1 LLTRIGARRTI
12 SRIMVLWGLTS
23 ASMLFV
29 QGEWSF
35 YVLRFMLGVFEAGF
49 APGMIFYLTYWYS
62 QSRMAGVMA
71 VVMLAGPIGGIVG
84 GPVSAWIM
92 TAFSGAH
99 GLDGWQWMFL
109 LEGLPC
115 VLLGVIAYRY
125 LDDKP
130 AEAKWLSAE
139 EKALLAADLETRGT
153 QQKHAFKQVLRDPV
167 IYGMAL
173 TYFCLICGIY
183 AVSFWLPTLLKLA
196 GVHDTMEIG
205 LYSAIPYIAA
215 AVFMLW
221 FARSSDRMQERRW
234 HTLIP
239 ALLAGVSLCIA
250 TAAPTQFA
258 LSLSAITLATGF
270 MWASYTVFWAI
281 PSQYLKGEAAAG
293 GIALINSIGLLGG
306 FLSPSIIGWSKEAT
320 GTLAGGLY
328 VISALLVAG
337 ALLLLVNRPPR
348 SAPARA

>member
-1 LLTRIGARRTI
+1 MQQDIGISDAVYGLGAGIFFLGYVMFEVPSNLLLTRIGARRTI

-115 VLLGVIAYRY
+115 VLLGVIAFRY

-130 AEAKWLSAE
+130 AEARWLSAE
-139 EKALLAADLETRGT
+139 EKALLAADLDSRGAHK
-153 QQKHAFKQVLRDPV
+153 KHAFAQVLRDPA

-196 GVHDTMEIG
+196 GCRTPCR
-205 LYSAIPYIAA
+205 SACTRRSPT
-215 AVFMLW
+215 W
-221 FARSSDRMQERRW
+221 PRRSSCCGSR
-234 HTLIP
+234 
-239 ALLAGVSLCIA
+239 
-250 TAAPTQFA
+250 AAPTA
-258 LSLSAITLATGF
+258 CAN
-270 MWASYTVFWAI
+270 
-281 PSQYLKGEAAAG
+281 AAG
-293 GIALINSIGLLGG
+293 TRWCPPCWPAWRCAS
-306 FLSPSIIGWSKEAT
+306 
-320 GTLAGGLY
+320 
-328 VISALLVAG
+328 
-337 ALLLLVNRPPR
+337 PPR
-348 SAPARA
+348 RRRNSRYP